1 LTHDW
6 PGNVR
11 ELAHFA
17 ERFVLGVLN
26 TPTAT
31 APEPAISAGTLPEKM
46 ERFEA
51 QLIREA
57 LAAHRGDVRATL
69 EALG

>member
-1 LTHDW
+1 MRRHLLTHDW

-26 TPTAT
+26 TPA
-31 APEPAISAGTLPEKM
+31 AALPEQESTPGTLPERM
-46 ERFEA
+46 E
-51 QLIREA
+51 QL
-57 LAAHRGDVRATL
+57 
-69 EALG
+69 